1 MGREADSPSLASG
14 GGGKGPAEGGKGGG
28 EDSRAGVAPT
38 LPRCAWVPPSPGRAG
53 GGVLVL
59 LLLVLL
65 ALDAVLPPDLSRL
78 RDVSVT
84 VADAGSRPLRVFT
97 NASGAWRLPATV
109 EDVAPVFTDLL
120 LAYEDR
126 RFFTHPGVDP
136 LAVLRAAA
144 QNLTGGRVVSGAST
158 ITMQVARLLEPRP
171 RTLGA
176 KMVEMARAVQLEWRF
191 SKAEI
196 LGMYLTLAPYGGNV
210 EGIRAAAMALFGKG
224 PAELSAAEAALL
236 VALPQSPT
244 RLRPD
249 RAAERARTARDKVLD
264 RAALAGALSPKA
276 AAEAKGEPVPAAKQ
290 PMPMLAAHLGDHL
303 KTRHPGR
310 AVLETTLDGG
320 LQAAVEGLARRELPT
335 LHERAGMAVLVVDNR
350 SRSVLAYLGGPD
362 YLDGRR
368 EGWVDMVRAVRSP
381 GSALKPFVYGFG
393 FDDGLIHPA
402 TRVADVSTRFGDYAP
417 RNFHRTFSGELTIR
431 EALQRSLNV
440 PAVLVLD
447 KVGPV
452 RFADAL
458 KRAGARLVLPAGAGA
473 PGLPVALGG
482 ASVSLW
488 DMATLYTALAR
499 EGTAAPLRVLRDD
512 GGGPESAMLSAA
524 SARQVLDILE
534 GTPPPSGLVQAADV
548 RRAAPVALKTGTS
561 YGFRDAWAF
570 GVTGRYTVG
579 VWVGRPDGTPSPD
592 RFGRNTAAPLLHRV
606 LDLLPEEAAVTPR
619 ATARA
624 PELLQRVTA
633 GEAAGLAAGA
643 AGDRLRLVFPT
654 EAMVVEAGGEEPP
667 APVTLS
673 ASGGRRPL
681 SWLVDGKRV
690 ATSTVRRDAVWQP
703 DGPGFVR
710 ITVVDADG
718 RSDSAAVEIR

>member
-1 MGREADSPSLASG
+1 MRAAGDAFVPGSP
-14 GGGKGPAEGGKGGG
+14 K
-28 EDSRAGVAPT
+28 
-38 LPRCAWVPPSPGRAG
+38 PPSPARFAGTLSPGGR
-53 GGVLVL
+53 GVVAALILVAA
-59 LLLVLL
+59 LL
-65 ALDAVLPPDLSRL
+65 ALDALLPPDLSRL

-84 VADAGSRPLRVFT
+84 VTDTTGRPLRVFT
-97 NASGAWRLPATV
+97 NGEGMWRLPAAMD
-109 EDVAPVFTDLL
+109 DVAPVFTELL

-126 RFFTHPGVDP
+126 RFYQHPGVDP
-136 LAVLRAAA
+136 LAVLRAAG
-144 QNLTGGRVVSGAST
+144 QNLVGGRVVSGAST

-171 RTLGA
+171 RTLAA
-176 KMVEMARAVQLEWRF
+176 KLVEMARAVQLEWRY

-210 EGIRAAAMALFGKG
+210 EGIRAAAMTLFGKG

-249 RAAERARTARDKVLD
+249 RAAERARASRDKVLD

-276 AAEAKGEPVPAAKQ
+276 AGEAKGEPVPAQRQ
-290 PMPMLAAHLGDHL
+290 PMPMLAAHLGDHA
-303 KTRHPGR
+303 KARHPGR
-310 AVLETTLDGG
+310 PVLETTLDGR
-320 LQAAVEGLARRELPT
+320 LQAALEALARRELPA

-381 GSALKPFVYGFG
+381 GSALKPFIYGFG
-393 FDDGLIHPA
+393 FDDGLVHPA
-402 TRVADVSTRFGDYAP
+402 TQVADVSTRFGDYAP

-488 DMATLYTALAR
+488 DMAMLYAGLAR
-499 EGTAAPLRVLRDD
+499 EGAVAPLRSLR
-512 GGGPESAMLSAA
+512 GEAAGPEVAMLSAA

-534 GTPPPSGLVQAADV
+534 GTPPPSGLVQAAEV

-592 RFGRNTAAPLLHRV
+592 RFGRNTAAPLLYRV
-606 LDLLPEEAAVTPR
+606 LDLLPEEPAPPPRAAV
-619 ATARA
+619 RA
-624 PELLQRVTA
+624 PELLQRVAAGEGQTA
-633 GEAAGLAAGA
+633 GE
-643 AGDRLRLVFPT
+643 RLRLVFPT
-654 EAMVVEAGGEEPP
+654 EAMVVEAGDADGGP

-690 ATSTVRRDAVWQP
+690 AASAVRREAVWQP
-703 DGPGFVR
+703 EGPGFVR

-718 RSDSAAVEIR
+718 RSDSATVEIR